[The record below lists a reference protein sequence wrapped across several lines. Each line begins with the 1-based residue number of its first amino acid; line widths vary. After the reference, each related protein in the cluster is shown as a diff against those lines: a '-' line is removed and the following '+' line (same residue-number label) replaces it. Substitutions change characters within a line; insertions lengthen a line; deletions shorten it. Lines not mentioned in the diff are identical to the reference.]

1 MQRIRDCSKLHLKWN
16 RIITLL
22 PVRLRSSR
30 KREQKIAGAK
40 DCKSKKQW
48 VISSK
53 QILSDTV
60 YKFGTQELTDYN
72 NIHRTCTDSNWTKHI
87 MEKG

>member
-1 MQRIRDCSKLHLKWN
+1 MQRIRDCSKLYLKWD

-22 PVRLRSSR
+22 PPRLRSSR
-30 KREQKIAGAK
+30 KKEQKIAGAK

-48 VISSK
+48 VISSE

-60 YKFGTQELTDYN
+60 YKFGTQELTDN
-72 NIHRTCTDSNWTKHI
+72 NSIHRTCTDSNWTKHI